1 MDADDG
7 RLPAADGFI
16 DLTTRLARREAE
28 LREVYADQSDV
39 RRRLI
44 RAEDRAAKLRWQLD
58 LIHARRSYR
67 AFELLRAARRSPPG
81 LLRLPAGLLRLLT
94 SPGPRAAARPLDPD
108 FRGREEHTLAG
119 WAAYDRHD
127 YEAAI
132 AQAQA
137 VLDPY
142 PDDYPALD
150 LKQSAHWQRGDVAA
164 ALGTLR
170 RMRATR
176 DSARLA
182 ATVRSY
188 VGQARELDPRWQP
201 RIPGPPHPVEPRDG
215 VIMHL
220 VQESIPTQVN
230 DFTRRSSHTVQGQRT
245 AGLNPF
251 GVPSLGF
258 PRTAGV
264 SRFPPVEVIAGT
276 PDHRIDL
283 GADYPADQAS
293 DTPGPDTA
301 PAPALVGLAL
311 REYLHRP
318 LVYEVPGY
326 DEATP
331 AGDIDPASQG
341 EHDAAR
347 RATEIRCMR
356 EADLVVTAAD
366 AARREI
372 IAAGVPAHKVVVVP
386 DGPANGQRYQDM
398 YRELLDRWRVGQ
410 AVPARGATPGTPE
423 PGGGGA
429 GPRTPPRTG
438 SVTRTCTASCW
449 TGGGSARRCRPGGRP
464 PEPLSRVG
472 ERSEP
477 LPARPGRWPGA
488 VADRRD
494 PGRAV
499 PGGEGPRAA
508 CPDGIQPGRPGES
521 IHRAALLPAVGSRDR
536 TGAGHAFHR
545 LGRAAAAAVLGYPD
559 HAARAVDVGCAA
571 GRRD

>member
-1 MDADDG
+1 MARWPLSRMDADDG

-220 VQESIPTQVN
+220 VQESIPYQVN

-245 AGLNPF
+245 AGLDPF
-251 GVPSLGF
+251 VVTSLGI
-258 PRTAGV
+258 PRRSGV
-264 SRFPPVEVIAGT
+264 TGFRPVEVIGCTPYYRLDAG
-276 PDHRIDL
+276 P
-283 GADYPADQAS
+283 DYPLHQAN
-293 DTPGPDTA
+293 DVVLGDTA
-301 PAPALVGLAL
+301 WLVARIGREQRPSVIHAVTGPHGFETALVGLAL
-311 REYLHRP
+311 REHLGRP
-318 LVYEVPGY
+318 LVYDVRSFHEPTWT
-326 DEATP
+326 DDTAR
-331 AGDIDPASQG
+331 ARRG
-341 EHDAAR
+341 EHHEAR
-347 RATEIRCMR
+347 RAAETRCMR
-356 EADLVVTAAD
+356 TADLVVTTAE
-366 AARREI
+366 RMRSEI
-372 IAAGVPAHKVVVVP
+372 IERGIPGHKVFVVP
-386 DGPANGQRYQDM
+386 DGVDAANGQRYRDIYGQ
-398 YRELLDRWRVGQ
+398 LLDRW
-410 AVPARGATPGTPE
+410 AT
-423 PGGGGA
+423 
-429 GPRTPPRTG
+429 
-438 SVTRTCTASCW
+438 
-449 TGGGSARRCRPGGRP
+449 
-464 PEPLSRVG
+464 G
-472 ERSEP
+472 ERS
-477 LPARPGRWPGA
+477 
-488 VADRRD
+488 
-494 PGRAV
+494 
-499 PGGEGPRAA
+499 
-508 CPDGIQPGRPGES
+508 
-521 IHRAALLPAVGSRDR
+521 
-536 TGAGHAFHR
+536 
-545 LGRAAAAAVLGYPD
+545 
-559 HAARAVDVGCAA
+559 AA
-571 GRRD
+571 GPP

>member
-1 MDADDG
+1 MARWPLSRMDADDG

-81 LLRLPAGLLRLLT
+81 LLRLPAGLLRLLP

-220 VQESIPTQVN
+220 VQESIPYQVN

-245 AGLNPF
+245 AGLDPF
-251 GVPSLGF
+251 VVTSLGF

-276 PDHRIDL
+276 PYHRIDL

-293 DTPGPDTA
+293 DILVTDTA
-301 PAPALVGLAL
+301 WLAARVGRQLRPAVIHVLAGRRGFETALVGLAL

-410 AVPARGATPGTPE
+410 AVPARGTTPGTPE
-423 PGGGGA
+423 PGGGA
-429 GPRTPPRTG
+429 K
-438 SVTRTCTASCW
+438 
-449 TGGGSARRCRPGGRP
+449 
-464 PEPLSRVG
+464 
-472 ERSEP
+472 
-477 LPARPGRWPGA
+477 
-488 VADRRD
+488 
-494 PGRAV
+494 
-499 PGGEGPRAA
+499 
-508 CPDGIQPGRPGES
+508 
-521 IHRAALLPAVGSRDR
+521 
-536 TGAGHAFHR
+536 
-545 LGRAAAAAVLGYPD
+545 
-559 HAARAVDVGCAA
+559 
-571 GRRD
+571 